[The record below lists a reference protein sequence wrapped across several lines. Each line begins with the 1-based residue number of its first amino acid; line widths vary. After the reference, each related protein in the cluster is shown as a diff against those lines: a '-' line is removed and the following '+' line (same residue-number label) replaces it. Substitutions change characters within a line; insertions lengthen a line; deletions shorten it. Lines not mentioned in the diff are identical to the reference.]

1 MNLYEYHTNPETLYG
16 YKDRFKIPLFAYKEA
31 KRTGNWLEAEPY
43 IMKDPEYAYFYAM
56 DAIQDEWPEAEPYI
70 MKDPEYAYF
79 YARDIRKK
87 GRWPEAE
94 PYIMKDP
101 KYAYLYAN
109 EVIKDE
115 WTEAEPY
122 IMKDPYSA
130 YWYARYVIEGRFPE
144 AEPYIMKSPEYAY
157 MYARDIRKKGRWS
170 EAEPAIATS
179 HVVIRYANDVINDD
193 VTHGFKKRWKEAE
206 PYILRDAQK
215 SALYAIMLNTPWEEA
230 EPIIRTS
237 NYWWGRYESMVED
250 SNHTSIDE
258 LEVA

>member
-43 IMKDPEYAYFYAM
+43 IMKDPEYAYFYA
-56 DAIQDEWPEAEPYI
+56 
-70 MKDPEYAYF
+70 
-79 YARDIRKK
+79 RDIRKK
-87 GRWPEAE
+87 GRWP
-94 PYIMKDP
+94 
-101 KYAYLYAN
+101 
-109 EVIKDE
+109 
-115 WTEAEPY
+115 EAEPY

-144 AEPYIMKSPEYAY
+144 AEPYIMKDPEYAY

>member
-1 MNLYEYHTNPETLYG
+1 MIDLYSNHTNPETLHG
-16 YKDRFKIPLFAYKEA
+16 YKDRFKIPGFAYEEA
-31 KRTGNWLEAEPY
+31 KRTGNWTEAEPY
-43 IMKDPEYAYFYAM
+43 IMKDPTYAYL
-56 DAIQDEWPEAEPYI
+56 
-70 MKDPEYAYF
+70 

-87 GRWPEAE
+87 GRWP
-94 PYIMKDP
+94 
-101 KYAYLYAN
+101 
-109 EVIKDE
+109 
-115 WTEAEPY
+115 EAEPY

-130 YWYARYVIEGRFPE
+130 YWYARYVIEGRWKE
-144 AEPYIMKSPEYAY
+144 AEPYIMKDPEYAY

>member
-1 MNLYEYHTNPETLYG
+1 MDLYSKHTNPETLYG
-16 YKDRFKIPLFAYKEA
+16 YKDRFEIPGFAYEEA
-31 KRTGNWLEAEPY
+31 RLTGEWTEAEPY
-43 IMKDPEYAYFYAM
+43 IMKDPKYAYLYAM

-70 MKDPEYAYF
+70 MKSPEYAYM

-87 GRWPEAE
+87 GRWP
-94 PYIMKDP
+94 
-101 KYAYLYAN
+101 
-109 EVIKDE
+109 
-115 WTEAEPY
+115 EAEPY

-144 AEPYIMKSPEYAY
+144 AEPYIMKDPEYAY

>member
-43 IMKDPEYAYFYAM
+43 IMKDPEYAYF
-56 DAIQDEWPEAEPYI
+56 
-70 MKDPEYAYF
+70 
-79 YARDIRKK
+79 
-87 GRWPEAE
+87 
-94 PYIMKDP
+94 
-101 KYAYLYAN
+101 
-109 EVIKDE
+109 
-115 WTEAEPY
+115 
-122 IMKDPYSA
+122 
-130 YWYARYVIEGRFPE
+130 
-144 AEPYIMKSPEYAY
+144 
-157 MYARDIRKKGRWS
+157 YARDIRKKGRWS